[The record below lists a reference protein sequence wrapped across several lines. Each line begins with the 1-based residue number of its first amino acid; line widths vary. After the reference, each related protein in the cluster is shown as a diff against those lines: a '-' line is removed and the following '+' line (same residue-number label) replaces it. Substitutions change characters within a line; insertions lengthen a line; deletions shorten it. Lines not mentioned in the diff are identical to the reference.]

1 MWPAH
6 CVRRTKG
13 AEFAKECQPNKH
25 DIVVSK
31 GKDPKV
37 DSLSGFG
44 TPPETSQL
52 LEKLKEGG
60 INRLFCMGLTH
71 CVAQTAIDGVI
82 QGFESYI
89 VTDATRSTVKAA

>member
-1 MWPAH
+1 MWPTH

-13 AEFAKECQPNKH
+13 AEFVPECQPNKQ
-25 DIVVSK
+25 DIVVSI

-44 TPPETSQL
+44 TPPDTSKL

-60 INRLFCMGLTH
+60 INRLYCMGLTN
-71 CVAQTAIDGVI
+71 CVA
-82 QGFESYI
+82 
-89 VTDATRSTVKAA
+89 